1 MTFKPD
7 PKFLDDMA
15 KMAGGAVSVLSSVR
29 AQIKEDIKAR
39 VDDVADRLD
48 LVPREDFDR
57 LQSMVEALVRRVDQL
72 EGHKKSSSSASQQ
85 PIKASQKKPPAKK
98 KTAKKK

>member
-7 PKFLDDMA
+7 PKFLDDVA

-48 LVPREDFDR
+48 LVPREDFER
-57 LQSMVEALVRRVDQL
+57 LQSMVTALVRRVDQL
-72 EGHKKSSSSASQQ
+72 EGAKKTSSSAPKKSPPTRQTK
-85 PIKASQKKPPAKK
+85 PPSKKKPTKK
-98 KTAKKK
+98 K

>member
-48 LVPREDFDR
+48 LVPREDFER
-57 LQSMVEALVRRVDQL
+57 LQSMVNALVRRVDHL
-72 EGHKKSSSSASQQ
+72 EGAKKTSSSAPKKSTPTRQT
-85 PIKASQKKPPAKK
+85 KPPSKK
-98 KTAKKK
+98 KHTKKK